1 MIIIKTKMKEITLI
15 IFLVIINYSIK
26 AQTDTYPKGNYMNF
40 QEIKDKNSS
49 KNYVVELEKRSKGK
63 IKMNGGNDYQLN
75 PIDKNVKK
83 NVLKKQ
89 VYAYSDGN
97 DLYLNSFKHELQFWY
112 SKVDA
117 ENENYFV
124 FNAGIPMN
132 MKRYGMKS
140 SDISYMFGGIIAG
153 FSAAK
158 KALIRLPYVMDKN
171 TQEVILVSEK
181 NIRELMSES
190 TDLIAEYETETE
202 KDNVETLTKYLLK
215 WVNKK

>member
-1 MIIIKTKMKEITLI
+1 MKNILLI
-15 IFLVIINYSIK
+15 ILLVVANYSIK
-26 AQTDTYPKGNYMNF
+26 AQTDTYPKGSYMNF
-40 QEIKDKNSS
+40 QEILDKTPSENFS
-49 KNYVVELEKRSKGK
+49 VELEKRSKGK

-75 PIDKNVKK
+75 PIDENIKN
-83 NVLKKQ
+83 NVLKKE

-97 DLYLNSFKHELQFWY
+97 DLYLNSFQHELQFWY
-112 SKVDA
+112 SKVDG
-117 ENENYFV
+117 ENDNYFV

-158 KALIRLPYVMDKN
+158 RALIRLPYLMNKN

-181 NIRELMSES
+181 NIRDLMNGS
-190 TDLIAEYETETE
+190 TELIAEYEKETE
-202 KDNVETLTKYLLK
+202 KDNVETLNKYLIK
-215 WVNKK
+215 WVSEK